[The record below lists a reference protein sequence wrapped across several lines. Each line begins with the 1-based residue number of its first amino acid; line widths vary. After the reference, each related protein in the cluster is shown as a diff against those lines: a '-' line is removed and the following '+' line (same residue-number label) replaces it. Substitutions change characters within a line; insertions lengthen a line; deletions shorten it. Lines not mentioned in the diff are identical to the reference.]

1 VVSCGGRIWCGQFW
15 RDGKFGLELI
25 RGLAGR
31 AGEWCEG
38 VGDQGE
44 QSGSGVG
51 WW

>member
-1 VVSCGGRIWCGQFW
+1 MVSCGGRIWCGQFW

-38 VGDQGE
+38 VG
-44 QSGSGVG
+44 GSG
-51 WW
+51 